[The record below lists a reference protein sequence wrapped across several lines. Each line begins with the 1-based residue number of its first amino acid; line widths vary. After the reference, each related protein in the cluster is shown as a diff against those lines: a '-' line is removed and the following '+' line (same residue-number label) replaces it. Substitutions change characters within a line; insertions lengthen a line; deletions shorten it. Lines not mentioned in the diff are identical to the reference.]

1 MNHRAHRE
9 HGENQNDLSGKI
21 IGCAIRVHK
30 ELGPGLLETAYRAC
44 LAHELT
50 LNDVKVEVEKSL
62 PIRYRDFALDAGYR
76 IDLLVENRIILEL
89 KCVEKLLPVH
99 EAQLLT
105 YLKLSGLHIGLLIN
119 FNVKLLAHGIRR
131 FIL

>member
-9 HGENQNDLSGKI
+9 HGEDRDDLSRKI

-30 ELGPGLLETAYRAC
+30 ELGPGLLETAYRVG

-50 LNDVKVEVEKSL
+50 QNDVSIEIEKSL
-62 PIRYRDFALDAGYR
+62 PIRYRDVALDAGYR
-76 IDLLVENRIILEL
+76 IDLLVERRIILEL
-89 KCVEKLLPVH
+89 KSVDKLLPVH

-105 YLKLSGLHIGLLIN
+105 YLKLSGLHLGLLIN
-119 FNVKLLAHGIRR
+119 FNVKLLTQGIRR
-131 FIL
+131 LIL